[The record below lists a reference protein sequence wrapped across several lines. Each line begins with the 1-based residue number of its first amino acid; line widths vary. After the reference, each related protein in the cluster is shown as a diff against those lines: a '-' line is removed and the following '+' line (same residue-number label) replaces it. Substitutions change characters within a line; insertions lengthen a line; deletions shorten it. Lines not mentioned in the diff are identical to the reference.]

1 MISQN
6 KAISRFLY
14 PTSKSVTIPTSKVLA
29 TVCDIDTHS
38 IQELNDSPSTNAN
51 MNSID
56 TSTNTTTQVYFDLKN
71 FLFFNTNIT
80 DVIQYIS
87 CYILTIQGNIQS
99 YN

>member
-1 MISQN
+1 MFSQN
-6 KAISRFLY
+6 EAISRVLY

-56 TSTNTTTQVYFDLKN
+56 TSTNTKTHVYFDVKN
-71 FLFFNTNIT
+71 VAKVKTF
-80 DVIQYIS
+80 S
-87 CYILTIQGNIQS
+87 CF
-99 YN
+99 

>member
-6 KAISRFLY
+6 EAISRVLY

-29 TVCDIDTHS
+29 TVCDIDPHL

-56 TSTNTTTQVYFDLKN
+56 TSTNTKTQIYLDVKN
-71 FLFFNTNIT
+71 VAKVKTFSFF
-80 DVIQYIS
+80 
-87 CYILTIQGNIQS
+87 
-99 YN
+99 